1 MTLENFSLGQLS
13 EGDASVELA
22 ERKGKGHPD
31 TMADALSEA
40 FSRALSNHYLEQCG
54 SILHHNVDKLLIA
67 AGRSKP
73 AFGGGEIIL
82 PFDVYLAGR
91 ATVSVNDMDVPIEDI
106 ARQTVSDWLTANFH
120 ALDPVRSANVYC
132 LVRPGASELVE
143 LFGRQRM
150 PLAND
155 TSIGAAFAPL
165 SPTEKLVLATE
176 RYLTSETSITQH
188 PERGEDVK
196 VMAMRN
202 GSEVRL
208 TIACA
213 MIGKY
218 LDTLDDYA
226 EAKRMLA
233 SDVLALPEAG
243 AAGDV
248 GINVNA
254 ADDLA
259 RGSVYLTVTGTS
271 AEAGD
276 DGQTGRG
283 NRVNGLITPLKP
295 TSMEAIAGKNPVNH
309 VGKLYNVVAQRICNS
324 IIEELPEVTRVHC
337 ALLSEIGQ
345 PIDQPARI
353 LIRIMPIDGFS
364 LEKLRGPVARIVNRH
379 MQQISSLTLEF
390 AAGTVSIY

>member
-1 MTLENFSLGQLS
+1 MTTRIFRLGQLC
-13 EGDASVELA
+13 EDDCDVELV

-31 TMADALSEA
+31 FMADALSEA

-54 SILHHNVDKLLIA
+54 RILHHNVDKLLIA

-73 AFGGGEIIL
+73 AFGGGEIIM
-82 PFDVYLAGR
+82 PFEVYLAGR
-91 ATVSVNDMDVPIEDI
+91 ATISVGNTDIPVEDI
-106 ARQTVSDWLTANFH
+106 ARQTVSDWLTANLH
-120 ALDPVRSANVYC
+120 ALDPVRSANVRC

-165 SPTEKLVLATE
+165 SPTEKLVLAAE
-176 RYLTSETSITQH
+176 RYLTSAKSITEH

-202 GSEVRL
+202 GSDVRL
-208 TIACA
+208 TVACA
-213 MIGKY
+213 MIGGH
-218 LDTLDDYA
+218 LGTLENYA
-226 EAKRMLA
+226 EAKRVLA

-248 GINVNA
+248 SINVNA

-259 RGSVYLTVTGTS
+259 SGSVYLTVIGTS

-283 NRVNGLITPLKP
+283 NRVNGIITPLKP
-295 TSMEAIAGKNPVNH
+295 ASMEAIAGKNPVNH
-309 VGKLYNVVAQRICNS
+309 VGKLYNVVAQRICDS
-324 IIEELPEVTRVHC
+324 IIEALGEVTRVHC

-345 PIDQPARI
+345 PIDKPSGI
-353 LIRIMPIDGFS
+353 LIQIMPVAGCS
-364 LEKLRGPVARIVNRH
+364 LQKLRGPVELIVNRH
-379 MQQISSLTLEF
+379 LQQLADLTLEF
-390 AAGTVSIY
+390 AAGKVSIY

>member
-1 MTLENFSLGQLS
+1 MTLQNFSLGQLCDD
-13 EGDASVELA
+13 GACVELV
-22 ERKGKGHPD
+22 ERKGRGHPD

-40 FSRALSNHYLEQCG
+40 FSRALSNHYLTQCG
-54 SILHHNVDKLLIA
+54 AILHHNVDKLLIA
-67 AGRSKP
+67 AGHSKP

-91 ATVSVNDMDVPIEDI
+91 ATISVNSMDVPVEDI
-106 ARQTVSDWLTANFH
+106 ARRTVADWLAENFH
-120 ALDPVRSANVYC
+120 ALDPVQSANVRC

-143 LFGRQRM
+143 LFGRQRI

-165 SPTEKLVLATE
+165 SPTEQLVLAAE
-176 RYLTSETSITQH
+176 RYLTSKASTTRH

-196 VMAMRN
+196 VMAMRD
-202 GSEVRL
+202 GHEVRL

-218 LDTLDDYA
+218 LNTLEDYA

-233 SDVLALPEAG
+233 SDILALPEAG

-248 GINVNA
+248 AISVNA

-259 RGSVYLTVTGTS
+259 TGSVYLTVTGTS

-283 NRVNGLITPLKP
+283 NRINGLITPLRP

-309 VGKLYNVVAQRICNS
+309 VGKLYNVVAQRICTS
-324 IIEELPEVTRVHC
+324 IIAALGEVTRVQC
-337 ALLSEIGQ
+337 ALLSEIGR
-345 PIDQPARI
+345 PIDQPART
-353 LIRIMPIDGFS
+353 LIRVMPIAGCS
-364 LEKLRGPVARIVNRH
+364 LEKLRDPVERIVNRH
-379 MQQISSLTLEF
+379 LQQISGLSFEF
-390 AAGTVSIY
+390 AAGKVSIY

>member
-1 MTLENFSLGQLS
+1 MTTQNFSLGQLC
-13 EGDASVELA
+13 EDDTNVELV

-40 FSRALSNHYLEQCG
+40 FSRALSNQYLKQCG
-54 SILHHNVDKLLIA
+54 TILHHNVDKLLIA
-67 AGRSKP
+67 AGRSRP
-73 AFGGGEIIL
+73 AFGGGEIIM
-82 PFDVYLAGR
+82 PFDIYLAGR
-91 ATVSVNDMDVPIEDI
+91 ASMSANDMDIPVEDI
-106 ARQTVSDWLTANFH
+106 ARQTVMDWLAASFH
-120 ALDPVRSANVYC
+120 ALDPVQSANVRC

-143 LFGRQRM
+143 LFGRQTM
-150 PLAND
+150 PAAND

-165 SPTEKLVLATE
+165 SPTEKLVLAAE
-176 RYLTSETSITQH
+176 RYLTSQASTTQH
-188 PERGEDVK
+188 RERGEDVK

-218 LDTLDDYA
+218 LDTPEDYA
-226 EAKRMLA
+226 EAKRSLA
-233 SDVLALPEAG
+233 ADVLALPEAA

-248 GINVNA
+248 AINVNA

-309 VGKLYNVVAQRICNS
+309 VGKLYNVIAQRICDT
-324 IIEELPEVTRVHC
+324 IIEQLGEVTRVHC

-345 PIDQPARI
+345 PIDRPARI
-353 LIRIMPIDGFS
+353 LVRVMPVAGCS
-364 LEKLRGPVARIVNRH
+364 VEKLRAPVERIVDRH
-379 MQQISSLTLEF
+379 LQQITDLTLEF
-390 AAGTVSIY
+390 AAGTVAIY

>member
-1 MTLENFSLGQLS
+1 VTLQNFSLGQLCD
-13 EGDASVELA
+13 ECANVELV
-22 ERKGKGHPD
+22 ERKGTGHPD

-40 FSRALSNHYLEQCG
+40 FSQALSNHYLKQCG
-54 SILHHNVDKLLIA
+54 AILHHNVDKLLIA
-67 AGRSKP
+67 AGCSEP
-73 AFGGGEIIL
+73 VLGGGEIIA

-91 ATVSVNDMDVPIEDI
+91 ATMSVNGADVPVDDI
-106 ARQTVSDWLTANFH
+106 ARQTVTDWLVENFH
-120 ALDPVRSANVYC
+120 ALDPVHSANVRC
-132 LVRPGASELVE
+132 LVRPGATELVE
-143 LFGRQRM
+143 LFGRQRI

-155 TSIGAAFAPL
+155 TSIGAAYAPL
-165 SPTEKLVLATE
+165 SATEQLVLAAE
-176 RYLTSETSITQH
+176 RYLTSQTSTTGH

-196 VMAMRN
+196 VMAMRE
-202 GSEVRL
+202 GDDVRL

-248 GINVNA
+248 AISVNT

-259 RGSVYLTVTGTS
+259 TGSVYLTVTGTS

-283 NRVNGLITPLKP
+283 NRINGLITPLRP

-324 IIEELPEVTRVHC
+324 IIEMLAEVTRVQC
-337 ALLSEIGQ
+337 ALLSQIGR
-345 PIDQPARI
+345 PIDQPART
-353 LIRIMPIDGFS
+353 LIRIMPVAGYP
-364 LEKLRGPVARIVNRH
+364 LEKLRDPVERIVNRH
-379 MQQISSLTLEF
+379 LQKISDLSLEF
-390 AAGTVSIY
+390 AAGKVSIY

>member
-1 MTLENFSLGQLS
+1 MTLQNFSLCQLS
-13 EGDASVELA
+13 EDGSNVELV
-22 ERKGKGHPD
+22 ERKGTGHPD

-40 FSRALSNHYLEQCG
+40 FSQALCNHYLKQCG
-54 SILHHNVDKLLIA
+54 TILHHNVDKLLIA
-67 AGRSKP
+67 AGRSTP
-73 AFGGGEIIL
+73 AFGGGEIIT

-91 ATVSVNDMDVPIEDI
+91 ATMSVNGTDVPVEDI
-106 ARQTVSDWLTANFH
+106 ARQTVNDWLAENLH
-120 ALDPVRSANVYC
+120 ALDPVQSVNVQC

-143 LFGRQRM
+143 LFGRQRI

-155 TSIGAAFAPL
+155 TSIGAASAPL
-165 SPTEKLVLATE
+165 SPTEQLVLAAE
-176 RYLTSETSITQH
+176 RYLTSQMSTTRH

-196 VMAMRN
+196 VMAMRD
-202 GSEVRL
+202 GDRIRL

-218 LDTLDDYA
+218 LDTLEDYA
-226 EAKRMLA
+226 EAKRALA
-233 SDVLALPEAG
+233 SEILALPETG

-248 GINVNA
+248 AVSVNA

-259 RGSVYLTVTGTS
+259 TGSVYLTVTGTS

-283 NRVNGLITPLKP
+283 NRINGLITPLKP

-309 VGKLYNVVAQRICNS
+309 VGKLYNALAQRICNS
-324 IIEELPEVTRVHC
+324 IIASLAEVTRVEC

-345 PIDQPARI
+345 PIDQPERT
-353 LIRIMPIDGFS
+353 LIRLMPIAGCS
-364 LEKLRGPVARIVNRH
+364 LEKLRDPVERIVEGHLR
-379 MQQISSLTLEF
+379 QISDLSLEF
-390 AAGTVSIY
+390 AAGKVSIY